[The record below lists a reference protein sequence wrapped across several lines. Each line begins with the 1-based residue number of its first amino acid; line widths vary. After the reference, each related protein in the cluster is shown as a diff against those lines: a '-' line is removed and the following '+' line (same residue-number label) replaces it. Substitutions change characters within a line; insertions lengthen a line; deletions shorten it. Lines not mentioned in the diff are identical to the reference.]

1 MKIIHCGDIHL
12 DSKLSAN
19 YSKQKGKERNFEILN
34 TFVRMVDYAEKNDVE
49 GILICGDLF
58 DSKNVSM
65 LTKKTIKEVVEG
77 HPSIIF
83 FYLKGNHD
91 SADILNVF
99 SEIPDNFFTFSDSW
113 NCYSLGDKNRV
124 LIHGVELNSS
134 KNAGILANISLDS
147 SKINIVMLHGQ
158 TVESAVSFGDEF
170 INLKELRNKGI
181 GYLALGHIHEYKD
194 EFLDGL
200 CKYVYCGCL
209 EPRGFDEP
217 GSHGFVLLDVNEDT
231 GVISEEFVP
240 FAARDLKEIFVDV
253 TGAEDSVSIIEKVRQ
268 ALLGSDVKSSD
279 YVKIVLTGDLDAE
292 CEKDEGFIFKSFE
305 EEFYLVKIYD
315 KTGIKVDFEKYRND
329 ASLKGEFVRKV
340 LFDPELTE
348 EEKGEIIR
356 IGLLALF
363 ERRVL
368 L

>member
-19 YSKQKGKERNFEILN
+19 YSKQKSKERNFEILN
-34 TFVRMVDYAEKNDVE
+34 SFVKMVDYAEKNEVE

-65 LTKKTIKEVVEG
+65 LTKKTLKEVVEG
-77 HPSIIF
+77 HPSIMF

-99 SEIPDNFFTFSDSW
+99 TEIPDNFFTFSDSW
-113 NCYSLGDKNRV
+113 NCFSLGERERV
-124 LIHGVELNSS
+124 LIHGVELNLHE
-134 KNAGILANISLDS
+134 KEGILSEYVSDTT
-147 SKINIVMLHGQ
+147 KINIVMLHGQ
-158 TVESAVSFGDEF
+158 VAESGASSADEL
-170 INLKELRNKGI
+170 INLKELKNKGI
-181 GYLALGHIHEYKD
+181 GYLALGHIHEQRTD
-194 EFLDGL
+194 FLDGF
-200 CKYVYCGCL
+200 CKYAYCGCL

-217 GSHGFVLLDVNEDT
+217 GPHGFMLLDVNEDT
-231 GVISEEFVP
+231 GVIREEFVP
-240 FAARDLKEIFVDV
+240 FATREVKELYVDV
-253 TGAEDSVSIIEKVRQ
+253 TGAEDSVSIIEKIRKVIFESGVR
-268 ALLGSDVKSSD
+268 GND
-279 YVKIVLTGDLDAE
+279 YVKIILTGSLSAE

-305 EEFYLVKIYD
+305 EEFYLVKLYD
-315 KTGIKVDFEKYRND
+315 KTEITVDFEKYKND
-329 ASLKGEFVRKV
+329 VSLKGEFVRRV
-340 LFDPELTE
+340 CLDTNLSE

-363 ERRVL
+363 EGRIL